1 METIELMAADS
12 SHGAPPPFFQLAQE
26 QSRHLDDTL
35 LSLQAAL
42 ALTPLKRSH
51 YTGAGFTPNTSAIGD
66 LNAAG

>member
-1 METIELMAADS
+1 LLAADS
-12 SHGAPPPFFQLAQE
+12 CHVASTIFSGGIKTVQTP
-26 QSRHLDDTL
+26 DTL

-42 ALTPLKRSH
+42 GLTPLKRSH